1 MTELNIGKLGAV
13 APFKALEGAVSI
25 DTINDVGGDIKGP
38 KVASSLKQGDIVEL
52 GVDVSD
58 SNKVLALTV
67 QPLNNGVPIG
77 IVYNKSPNWV
87 GGVAPK
93 QAYTQAQAIS
103 GNILREWNIETIFK
117 KIVTLDA
124 KTSEGITTGLYC
136 VLSKDGVKKSAS
148 SGTTA
153 TDIIAL
159 SDQTTGNRVVVGFI

>member
-1 MTELNIGKLGAV
+1 MTELNIGKLGAI

-25 DTINDVGGDIKGP
+25 DTINDVGGDIVGP

-77 IVYNKSPNWV
+77 VVYNKSPKWV
-87 GGVAPK
+87 GGVAPR
-93 QAYTQAQAIS
+93 QAYTQAQAIA
-103 GNILREWNIETIFK
+103 GGVLREWNIETIFK

-124 KTSEGITTGLYC
+124 KASEGITTGLYC

>member
-13 APFKALEGAVSI
+13 APFKALEGAISLG
-25 DTINDVGGDIKGP
+25 TINTAQGDIKAP
-38 KVASSLKQGDIVEL
+38 VLASPLKKGDIVEL
-52 GVDVSD
+52 GVDTSD

-77 IVYNKSPNWV
+77 IVYNTPDWV
-87 GGVAPK
+87 EGEPR

-103 GNILREWNIETIFK
+103 GGQLREAGIETVFK